1 MIQTIKNFIIA
12 WGSIF
17 KGSAKYYLWLAFLAG
32 LMAVGVHAYI
42 GQAEHGLIMTAMRDQ
57 VSWGFYISNFTFLV
71 GVAAAAVL
79 LVVPSYV
86 HHDKP
91 IKEIVIFAEMM
102 AITALLMCI
111 MFIMTDLGQPLRVW
125 HILPP
130 PIGLMHWPSSLLA
143 WDVLALN
150 SYLFLNIIVVFY
162 VLYKLSRGEH
172 YKMKSFVGFLIY
184 LSIPVAV
191 SIHTVTAFLYN
202 AGFSRPFWGDAI
214 LAPKFIAGALSS
226 GPALMLLVFQVLR
239 KVTDV
244 KIEDKTLFRIA
255 TFITY
260 ALAIDL
266 FFIGSEVFVSFYP
279 GTAESASIHYL
290 FFGLH
295 GQTNLVP
302 YIWTSVIA
310 TVVAFVLILNKGTRE
325 KFVTLNTACVLMIVG
340 IYLEKGM
347 GLVIPGFTPDVL
359 GEIYQYTP
367 TATELMVSLGVWA
380 FGAMVYTLLVKF
392 ALPVYTGKLRFA
404 SSGKEDIH
412 EVKVVRP
419 HVEEV
424 PEEQA

>member
-1 MIQTIKNFIIA
+1 MIQTIKNFFIA

-17 KGSAKYYLWLAFLAG
+17 KGSAKYYLWLAFLAVLMG
-32 LMAVGVHAYI
+32 LGVHAYI

-79 LVVPSYV
+79 LVVPAYV

-91 IKEIVIFAEMM
+91 IKEIVLFAELM
-102 AITALLMCI
+102 AITALIMCI
-111 MFIMTDLGQPLRVW
+111 LFIMTDLGQPLRVW

-130 PIGLMHWPSSLLA
+130 PIGMMHWPSSLLA

-150 SYLFLNIIVVFY
+150 SYLFLNIIITFY
-162 VLYKLSRGEH
+162 VMYKLSRGEH
-172 YKMKSFVGFLIY
+172 YNMKSFIGFLIY

-202 AGFSRPFWGDAI
+202 AAFSRPFWSAAI
-214 LAPKFIAGALSS
+214 LAPRFIAGALSS

-239 KVTDV
+239 KVSDV
-244 KIEDKTLFRIA
+244 KVENKTIFRIA
-255 TFITY
+255 TFIAY
-260 ALAIDL
+260 AMAINLFFTVSDL
-266 FFIGSEVFVSFYP
+266 FKSFYP
-279 GTAESASIHYL
+279 GTAESISIHYL

-302 YIWTSVIA
+302 YAWTSLI
-310 TVVAFVLILNKGTRE
+310 TSVVGFVLILNKKTRE
-325 KFVTLNTACVLMIVG
+325 NLVTLNTACVLMIVG
-340 IYLEKGM
+340 IYIEKGM

-367 TATELMVSLGVWA
+367 TATELLVSLGVWA
-380 FGAMVYTLLVKF
+380 TGAMIYTFLCKF
-392 ALPVYTGKLRFA
+392 AIPVYTGKLRFA
-404 SSGKEDIH
+404 VAGKEPH
-412 EVKVVRP
+412 EVRVVRP
-419 HVEEV
+419 HVEEI
-424 PEEQA
+424 PEERA